1 MPYKDPEKR
10 KAMQR
15 VAQKRYAEKHP
26 DKVKLRDYLKHQKA
40 REKRLAQ
47 RRERNRALG
56 HQERPKGPRS
66 KPEITVP
73 LSRRWA
79 IHTGPDGITRLYF
92 TSKKGFELS
101 EMQEILRTFKQVR
114 SEFLKLHANLEH
126 LTA

>member
-15 VAQKRYAEKHP
+15 EAQKRYAEKHP
-26 DKVKLRDYLKHQKA
+26 EKVRLRDYLKHQKA

-56 HQERPKGPRS
+56 HKERPKGPRS
-66 KPEITVP
+66 KVEITVP
-73 LSRRWA
+73 VSRRWS
-79 IHTGPDGITRLYF
+79 IFTGPDGITRLYF
-92 TSKKGFELS
+92 ANRKGFELD

-114 SEFLKLHANLEH
+114 AEWLKANANLTT
-126 LTA
+126 LTP

>member
-15 VAQKRYAEKHP
+15 VAQKRYAKKHP
-26 DKVKLRDYLKHQKA
+26 EKVKLRDYLKHQKA

-126 LTA
+126 LTP